1 MQTARRT
8 DPGYPLEFLDL
19 ERDAFRARPFVPPS
33 QWSEDH
39 VVVMDGPF
47 AGSRW
52 RNDLTPY
59 LVEVMDT
66 WASPDVDEVVACAI
80 AQIGKTRAMYNCLAW
95 GIDRRPGPRMLAM
108 PDDDALERAVEH
120 KLLPGMRASR
130 ISRAKLGKKTREA
143 VAFRDGSVLY
153 LSSAQSA
160 SSRASVSVRDLF
172 LDEEDLYR
180 RFSGQAD
187 PVGEFRER
195 VRSFARKS
203 KIFRTSKPIGGEE
216 SNIWT
221 ALTREC
227 QEVRG
232 YEAVC
237 PACRHAQIM
246 RFKRIK
252 FLHGCRD
259 PKRMQAEKLARYEC
273 EHCGYHWTDA
283 IRDRAVGLGHWRPV
297 RYDEEAQGFVPCAPS
312 HRPRIVGFHLPA
324 MISPFVSL
332 SEIAGTFL
340 TAKEDPS
347 KWKEF
352 YNGYLAEPYR
362 PVVIVTTEAR
372 ILALREP
379 TLPPRTV
386 PRAAVGLTAGFD
398 VQKRGFWYAVRAWA
412 DTLESWLVDYGY
424 VLAWDDVSNII
435 FGGYQQEGTGEVLP
449 IWRAGIDSGGGKA
462 DEGRDWTRTEEVY
475 QWVRAHGAGR
485 AFATKGMSQTR
496 GIQRVRASTLDKMP
510 KGRPI
515 PGGLALY
522 LINTDA
528 FKRLIFARTEE
539 ESPQPFR
546 LHAEVGQDYA
556 EQLTAEKLTQVR
568 GQEKWVLVRRD
579 NHLLDC
585 EVLNAACADAEWAGG
600 IQLAARVQDQQR
612 QRQRPETPSHNPYT
626 RGRGGLYGRSK

>member
-1 MQTARRT
+1 MQAARQT
-8 DPGYPLEFLDL
+8 DAPGVRLEFTAL

-39 VVVMDGPF
+39 VVVMDGPY

-59 LVEVMDT
+59 LVEIMDT
-66 WASPDVDEVVACAI
+66 WASTDVDEVVACII
-80 AQIGKTRAMYNCLAW
+80 AQSGKTRAMYNCLAW
-95 GIDRRPGPRMLAM
+95 AIDRRPGPRMLAM
-108 PDDDALERAVEH
+108 PDDDALGRAVEH
-120 KLLPGMRASR
+120 KLLPGMKASR
-130 ISRAKLGKKTREA
+130 ITRAKLGKITQEA
-143 VAFRDGSVLY
+143 IAFRDGSVLY

-180 RFSGQAD
+180 RFTGQAD
-187 PVGEFRER
+187 PVAEFRER
-195 VRSFARKS
+195 VRSYDKKS
-203 KIFRTSKPIGGEE
+203 KIFRVSKPIGGEE
-216 SNIWT
+216 SSIWT

-232 YEAVC
+232 YEAMC
-237 PACRHAQIM
+237 PACRTRQLM
-246 RFKRIK
+246 RFAQIK

-259 PKRMQAEKLARYEC
+259 PRRMKAEKLARYEC
-273 EHCGYHWTDA
+273 EHCGYHWTDG
-283 IRDRAVGLGHWRPV
+283 IRDRAVALGRWRPV
-297 RYDEEAQGFVPCAPS
+297 RYEEDQGFVPCAAS

-324 MISPFVSL
+324 MVSPFVSL
-332 SEIAGTFL
+332 SEIAAAFL

-386 PRAAVGLTAGFD
+386 PRAAVGLTAGID
-398 VQKRGFWYAVRAWA
+398 VQKRGFWFAVRAWA
-412 DTLESWLVDYGY
+412 ATLESWLVDYGY
-424 VLAWDDVSNII
+424 VLTWDDVANII
-435 FGGYQQEGTGEVLP
+435 FGGYPQEETGEVLP
-449 IWRAGIDSGGGKA
+449 VWRAGIDTGGGQA
-462 DEGRDWTRTEEVY
+462 EEGKDWTRTEEVY
-475 QWVRAHGAGR
+475 QWVRSQGAGR

-515 PGGLALY
+515 PGGLGLF

-528 FKRLIFARTEE
+528 FKRLIFARMEPDT
-539 ESPQPFR
+539 SQPLR

-556 EQLTAEKLTQVR
+556 EQLTAEKLTRVR
-568 GQEKWVLVRRD
+568 DREKWVQVRRD

-585 EVLNAACADAEWAGG
+585 EVIAAACADAEWAGG

-626 RGRGGLYGRSK
+626 RGRGQYGRSK

>member
-1 MQTARRT
+1 
-8 DPGYPLEFLDL
+8 
-19 ERDAFRARPFVPPS
+19 
-33 QWSEDH
+33 
-39 VVVMDGPF
+39 
-47 AGSRW
+47 
-52 RNDLTPY
+52 
-59 LVEVMDT
+59 
-66 WASPDVDEVVACAI
+66 
-80 AQIGKTRAMYNCLAW
+80 
-95 GIDRRPGPRMLAM
+95 MLAM

-130 ISRAKLGKKTREA
+130 ASRAKLGKKTREA
-143 VAFRDGSVLY
+143 IAFRDGSVLY

-160 SSRASVSVRDLF
+160 SSRASVSVRDMF

-195 VRSFARKS
+195 VRSFSRKS
-203 KIFRTSKPIGGEE
+203 KMFRTSKPIGGEE
-216 SNIWT
+216 SSIWT

-232 YEAVC
+232 HEAEC
-237 PACRHAQIM
+237 PAGRTRQLM
-246 RFKRIK
+246 RFKQIK
-252 FLHGCRD
+252 FLQGCRD
-259 PKRMQAEKLARYEC
+259 PKRMKAEKLARYEC

-283 IRDRAVGLGHWRPV
+283 IRDRAVRLGGWRPV
-297 RYDEEAQGFVPCAPS
+297 RYDEEAQGFVPCGPS

-324 MISPFVSL
+324 MLSPFVSL
-332 SEIAGTFL
+332 SEVAAAFL

-386 PRAAVGLTAGFD
+386 PRAAVGLTAGID
-398 VQKRGFWYAVRAWA
+398 VQKRGFWFAVRAWA
-412 DTLESWLVDYGY
+412 ATLESWLVDYGY
-424 VLAWDDVSNII
+424 VLTWDDVHNLI
-435 FGGYQQEGTGEVLP
+435 FTGYPQEETGEVMP
-449 IWRAGIDSGGGKA
+449 VWRAGIDTGGGKA
-462 DEGRDWTRTEEVY
+462 EEGKDWTRTEEVY
-475 QWVRAHGAGR
+475 QWVRSQGAGR
-485 AFATKGMSQTR
+485 AFATKGMSHE
-496 GIQRVRASTLDKMP
+496 GIQRVRASTLDKTP
-510 KGRPI
+510 RGKPI

-522 LINTDA
+522 LINTFA
-528 FKRLIFARTEE
+528 FKKLLFARMEP
-539 ESPQPFR
+539 ESQQPLR
-546 LHAEVGQDYA
+546 LHAEVGADYA

-568 GQEKWVLVRRD
+568 GQEKWVQVRRD

-585 EVLNAACADAEWAGG
+585 EVIASACADAEWAGG
-600 IQLAARVQDQQR
+600 IQLAARVQERRR
-612 QRQRPETPSHNPYT
+612 QRQQPDASSHNPYL